1 MDLIFQETPNRHQCS
16 CEFMV
21 NNTTTQCTFSSSMTV
36 TLPRG
41 LVFFD
46 GRLEQ
51 NESLTDSTF
60 SICQNH
66 KARLKNVFA
75 ELLIKNKS

>member
-1 MDLIFQETPNRHQCS
+1 MDLIFLETQKRQQCG
-16 CEFMV
+16 CQFLV
-21 NNTTTQCTFSSSMTV
+21 NNTVTQCTFSASMTV
-36 TLPRG
+36 TIPRG

-46 GRLEQ
+46 GRLDQ

-75 ELLIKNKS
+75 ELVDKPKT

>member
-1 MDLIFQETPNRHQCS
+1 MDLIFQETQKRQQCS
-16 CEFMV
+16 CEFLV
-21 NNTTTQCTFSSSMTV
+21 NNTVTQCTFSSSMSV
-36 TLPRG
+36 TIPRG

-75 ELLIKNKS
+75 ELIAKNNS